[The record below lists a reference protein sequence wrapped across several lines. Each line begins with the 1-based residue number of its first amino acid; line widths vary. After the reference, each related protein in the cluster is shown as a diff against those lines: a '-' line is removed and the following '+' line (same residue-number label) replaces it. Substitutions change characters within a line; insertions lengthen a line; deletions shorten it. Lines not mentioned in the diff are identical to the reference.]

1 MATFEDLVLI
11 VRNLS
16 EIDRTLGIS
25 GRLQLDTP
33 EKLSALLACESDCD
47 DTALTV
53 LDPADGN
60 DIGLGKNVRVQIGT
74 PRPGFGLLSENLE
87 ELLCFPYARVKEPSH
102 YLLLDIDYSNS
113 DSMPPH
119 PAITTYRLALEFVAM
134 LKSCAAFLDEQAQV
148 LVFIRNGKFEVPILF
163 SEQDIHSLKTKE
175 IADLSSALEK
185 GVHEKQRASIMAE
198 AVCEMTVM
206 LPPDTR
212 FSSLLSHADDLKDRF
227 EKGYQLFAAG
237 FSYEKIRDEIEA
249 ARIEYSGKLH
259 KVISDIQNQLLGIP
273 VAVIVSATQMRESAK
288 IDGNF
293 WISVGVLGGSLIFAI
308 LMCFLLRNQRQ
319 TLDVIGIEILRQ
331 KTKLEKEHASIAKNF
346 VDTFKSLSE
355 RYKTQRKILW
365 VIQGSVVVGFL
376 SSAFFFVK
384 MNQSVQNLLLTSF
397 KWLSSPLLS
406 KLF

>member
-119 PAITTYRLALEFVAM
+119 PAITTYRLA
-134 LKSCAAFLDEQAQV
+134 
-148 LVFIRNGKFEVPILF
+148 
-163 SEQDIHSLKTKE
+163 
-175 IADLSSALEK
+175 
-185 GVHEKQRASIMAE
+185 
-198 AVCEMTVM
+198 
-206 LPPDTR
+206 
-212 FSSLLSHADDLKDRF
+212 
-227 EKGYQLFAAG
+227 
-237 FSYEKIRDEIEA
+237 
-249 ARIEYSGKLH
+249 
-259 KVISDIQNQLLGIP
+259 
-273 VAVIVSATQMRESAK
+273 
-288 IDGNF
+288 
-293 WISVGVLGGSLIFAI
+293 
-308 LMCFLLRNQRQ
+308 
-319 TLDVIGIEILRQ
+319 
-331 KTKLEKEHASIAKNF
+331 
-346 VDTFKSLSE
+346 
-355 RYKTQRKILW
+355 
-365 VIQGSVVVGFL
+365 
-376 SSAFFFVK
+376 
-384 MNQSVQNLLLTSF
+384 
-397 KWLSSPLLS
+397 
-406 KLF
+406 